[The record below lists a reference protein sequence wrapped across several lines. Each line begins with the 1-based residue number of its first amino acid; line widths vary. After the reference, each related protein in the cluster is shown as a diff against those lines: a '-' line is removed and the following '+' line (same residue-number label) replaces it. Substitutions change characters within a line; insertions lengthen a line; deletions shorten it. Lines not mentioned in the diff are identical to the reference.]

1 MNNPVFDQ
9 IKDVFKSTRDSL
21 PRQAAAVLIPLV
33 ERDGEICLLFQVRA
47 KTLRS
52 QPGEIS
58 FPGGRIDAGEQPK
71 EAAIRETREELNVT
85 VEEIEVIGTLE
96 PLVTPNRSIIY
107 PYVGIIQANQIDP
120 SPDEVDHIFYV
131 PLNALL
137 NARPIEGEM
146 EWRIRP
152 GKAVPTS
159 RMANREAYLDRT
171 YKVVEHFYEHEDYL
185 IWGLTA
191 KILRQ
196 MLSMI
201 SRY

>member
-1 MNNPVFDQ
+1 MTNPEFDQ
-9 IKDVFKSTRDSL
+9 LRTIFRQTSDQL
-21 PRQAAAVLIPLV
+21 PRQAAAVLVPFV
-33 ERDGEICLLFQVRA
+33 EHEGEICLLFQVRA

-52 QPGEIS
+52 QPGEIA
-58 FPGGRIDAGEQPK
+58 FPGGRIDFGEGPR
-71 EAAIRETREELNVT
+71 EAAVRETREELNVT
-85 VEEIEVIGTLE
+85 DQDIEVIGTLE

-107 PYVGIIQANQIDP
+107 PYVGIIRADDIQP
-120 SPDEVDHIFYV
+120 SKAEVDHIFYV
-131 PLNALL
+131 PLADLL
-137 NARPIEGEM
+137 RSSPIEGEM

-152 GKAVPTS
+152 GKTVPTS

-171 YKVVEHFYEHEDYL
+171 YKVIEHFYEHEDYL